1 MNRNEKITRQP
12 RNPQKFD
19 IIDLFDAIG
28 RKEQFVLGDKKDAQ
42 KFVEIV
48 GKSLSANITP
58 TMIYGR
64 RVEAMFSY
72 IAASLGK
79 CSLIKK
85 EDSGDVFTSEQNLKV
100 PDYRIV
106 LNNDTHEQIL
116 VEVKSYFQKKPF
128 AKYSINTNYLDSL
141 INYSRLVKTSLYIA
155 IYWTKWNVWT
165 LVLPEDLILTTQK
178 ATISFSEALK
188 RNRMGELGDI
198 VIGTTPPL
206 AIRIIPDKDKPRRVN
221 EHDIAEFVI
230 GRIDL
235 YCNGT
240 LITDETEQQIA
251 FLLIQF
257 GDWIENSNLIFS
269 DESKHDIEY
278 IEFLYYPEQHNE
290 QQGFDIINSV
300 STIISRQYSQLT
312 ACNGQIKQL
321 TPNIEPSKLGFVVP
335 EDYRGKALPL
345 WRFHVIPNLEE

>member
-1 MNRNEKITRQP
+1 MNKSQKITRYP

-19 IIDLFDAIG
+19 VIDLFDAIG
-28 RKEQFVLGDKKDAQ
+28 RKEQFVLGSKTDEKT
-42 KFVEIV
+42 FIEIV
-48 GKSLSANITP
+48 SKSLSVNLTP

-85 EDSGDVFTSEQNLKV
+85 EDCGDIFTSEKHLEV

-106 LNNDTHEQIL
+106 LNNDTQKQIL

-128 AKYSINTNYLDSL
+128 AEYSINTNYLNAL
-141 INYSRLVKTSLYIA
+141 QNYSKLVKTSLYIA
-155 IYWTKWNVWT
+155 IYWSKWNVWT
-165 LVLPEDLILTTQK
+165 LVSPEDLSHTPQK
-178 ATISFSEALK
+178 ATITFSDALK

-206 AIRIIPDKDKPRRVN
+206 TIQIIPDKNKPHRIN
-221 EHDIAEFVI
+221 EHNIAEFVI
-230 GRIDL
+230 GRFEL
-235 YCNGT
+235 YCNGM
-240 LITDETEQQIA
+240 LITDEAEQQIA
-251 FLLIQF
+251 LLLMQF
-257 GDWIENSNLIFS
+257 GDWIENSSLIVS
-269 DESKHDIEY
+269 NENKHDIEY
-278 IEFLYYPEQHNE
+278 IEFSYYPEQHNE
-290 QQGFDIINSV
+290 QQNFYILNSV
-300 STIISRQYSQLT
+300 STIMSRQYSQLT
-312 ACNGQIKQL
+312 TSNGKVKQL

-335 EDYRGKALPL
+335 EDYCGKALPL